1 MTKIETHCF
10 WEEEILFFIRLEKY
24 KEIQKIEILLVL
36 TNDRKNPDQTEAT
49 QRPEF

>member
-1 MTKIETHCF
+1 VKVKILCGPENE
-10 WEEEILFFIRLEKY
+10 WK
-24 KEIQKIEILLVL
+24 KNKIEILLVL